1 MYQESLNEVSFAI
14 LLHESHRSYL
24 SRRRVCVFR
33 RHFHGGICRSKS
45 PVLKIFKNVQKWAF
59 LYGKFWPFEFF
70 FFTFFPPI
78 FLAPLSCSFWT
89 TKLWSGTQNED
100 FQQKLPSD
108 KKLSFTD
115 QGVHCTVSFTS
126 WWYEFILSYNEHTV
140 KYYEK
145 SDAEEIPVWP
155 QSWSLNQ
162 Y

>member
-1 MYQESLNEVSFAI
+1 MKFLLQFCCMNLIAATWAEGGFVSLGPIFTEEFADQNH
-14 LLHESHRSYL
+14 L
-24 SRRRVCVFR
+24 FWK
-33 RHFHGGICRSKS
+33 FSKTS
-45 PVLKIFKNVQKWAF
+45 KNGRFCMANIGRWI
-59 LYGKFWPFEFF
+59 F

-140 KYYEK
+140 KYYDK